1 MERTILYD
9 IKREAEGKATEY
21 QLYHNYLELDY
32 RRNCR
37 RISNAPPKVVKKPE
51 EWSADKK
58 FNPFY
63 VLKNKEKIAKSIAKK
78 LLNHSYTPNSPFIKE
93 IPKKSGGV
101 RTISVYQIP
110 DSAVSDRFYYNLL
123 SKNKH
128 RFSSLSYAYRND
140 RNVHFAIQDI
150 AHELTSTPRI
160 YVAEFDFSDFFG
172 SINHD
177 YLFKQLTK
185 NSFLV
190 SDLDMFVI
198 KSFLRPFEK
207 GIPLGTSISLF
218 LANVACWNLDRK
230 FEDAGIR
237 FARYADDTI
246 IWSRHYSKISQ
257 AFDII
262 IDFSK
267 ETGIKLNYRKSD
279 GISLL
284 QKNGLKS
291 EFHNSKDFIEFLGYR
306 ISCENVGIKDSSVL
320 KIKKQVSYLL
330 YRNLI
335 QPIRTRPFKAM
346 NLPADNMD
354 KDFITALMQVR
365 RYLYGNMTEI
375 TLKKYLNGTYKKL
388 SFKGIMSFYPL
399 VTDENQMKELDNWLV
414 STILN
419 VLNLR
424 KKLLVTHVA
433 NFNVFQFPFNY
444 DKDELVEIC
453 RESFVYGKKGLIELP
468 SFMRIYKAIKKGVM
482 TEGIEKVMN
491 PNANIYYDI

>member
-9 IKREAEGKATEY
+9 IKREAEEKAIDY
-21 QLYHNYLELDY
+21 QLYHNYLHLDFQ
-32 RRNCR
+32 RNCR
-37 RISNAPPKVVKKPE
+37 RINDAPPKVVKTLE
-51 EWSADKK
+51 EWDSDKK

-63 VLKNKEKIAKSIAKK
+63 VLKNREKIAKSISRK
-78 LLNHSYTPNSPFIKE
+78 LLNQTYEPNPPYVKE
-93 IPKKSGGV
+93 IPKKGGGK

-123 SKNKH
+123 GKNKH

-177 YLFKQLTK
+177 YLFRQLEQ

-190 SDLDMFVI
+190 SDLEMHVI
-198 KSFLRPFEK
+198 KAFLRPFEK

-218 LANVACWNLDRK
+218 LANIACWNLDRK

-246 IWSRHYSKISQ
+246 IWSRHYSKISS

-262 IDFSK
+262 MDFSK
-267 ETGIKLNYRKSD
+267 ETGIKLNYKKSD

-284 QKNGLKS
+284 QKTGLKS
-291 EFHNSKDFIEFLGYR
+291 ELHNSKDFVEFLGYR
-306 ISCENVGIKDSSVL
+306 ISCENVGIKDDSIL

-346 NLPADNMD
+346 NLPANDMD
-354 KDFITALMQVR
+354 KDFITALMQIR

-375 TLKKYLNGTYKKL
+375 TLKKYLNGTYKRL

-399 VTDENQMKELDNWLV
+399 VTDEKQMIELDKWLI
-414 STILN
+414 STIMN
-419 VLNLR
+419 VLNKR
-424 KKLLVTHVA
+424 KRLLLNHLP
-433 NFNVFQFPFNY
+433 NFNTNQFPFNC
-444 DKDELVEIC
+444 DKDNLIEKCKTTL
-453 RESFVYGKKGLIELP
+453 VYGKKGLIELP
-468 SFMRIYKAIKKGVM
+468 SFMRIYKALKMGV
-482 TEGIEKVMN
+482 TNEGIEKVMH
-491 PNANIYYDI
+491 PNSNMYYDE

>member
-1 MERTILYD
+1 MERTILFD
-9 IKREAEGKATEY
+9 IKREAEEKATEY
-21 QLYHNYLELDY
+21 QLYHNYLELEHQ
-32 RRNCR
+32 RNCR
-37 RISNAPPKVVKKPE
+37 RIADAPQKVVKRPE
-51 EWSADKK
+51 EWSFDKK

-63 VLKNKEKIAKSIAKK
+63 VLKHKEKIAKSISKK
-78 LLNHSYTPNSPFIKE
+78 LLNHTYTPNEPFIKE
-93 IPKKSGGV
+93 IPKKSGGK
-101 RTISVYQIP
+101 RKISIYQIP
-110 DSAVSDRFYYNLL
+110 DSAVSDRFYSNLL

-172 SINHD
+172 SINHE
-177 YLFKQLTK
+177 YLYKQLEQ

-190 SDLDMFVI
+190 SELDLEVI
-198 KSFLRPFEK
+198 KAFLSPLEK

-218 LANVACWNLDRK
+218 LANVACWNLDRR

-246 IWSRHYSKISQ
+246 IWSRHYSKIST

-262 IDFSK
+262 MDFSK
-267 ETGIKLNYRKSD
+267 ETGIKLNYKKSD

-284 QKNGLKS
+284 QKTGLKS
-291 EFHNSKDFIEFLGYR
+291 ELHNSKDFVEFLGYR
-306 ISCENVGIKDSSVL
+306 ISCENVGIKDASVI

-346 NLPADNMD
+346 NLPANDLD
-354 KDFITALMQVR
+354 RDFITALMQVR

-375 TLKKYLNGTYKKL
+375 TLKKYLNGTYKRL

-399 VTDENQMKELDNWLV
+399 VTDENQMLELDKWLV

-419 VLNLR
+419 VLNKR
-424 KKLLVTHVA
+424 KKLLLTHLP
-433 NFNVFQFPFNY
+433 NFNTNQFPFNCN
-444 DKDELVEIC
+444 KDELVEKC
-453 RESFVYGKKGLIELP
+453 RDSQIYGKKGLIELP
-468 SFMRIYKAIKKGVM
+468 SFMRIYKAIKKGILI
-482 TEGIEKVMN
+482 EGIEKVMH
-491 PNANIYYDI
+491 PNSNMYYDE